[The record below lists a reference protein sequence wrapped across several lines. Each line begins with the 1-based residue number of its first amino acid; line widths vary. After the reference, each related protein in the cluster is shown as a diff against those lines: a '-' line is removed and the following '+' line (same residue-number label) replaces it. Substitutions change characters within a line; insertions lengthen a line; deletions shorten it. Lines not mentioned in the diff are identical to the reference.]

1 MATPI
6 TGVRLWRTPRYSIV
20 RVDTAGVS
28 GYGECAGATEADLA
42 AALAIVKGREAT
54 SYEIVRTALG
64 ANPAAPAINA
74 ALLDITGKLAK
85 APAYQVLGGPT
96 RFKARV
102 CAAVEG
108 ANAAAVTARMNEL
121 QKAGY
126 RAFRV
131 GLPAGLPAAIE
142 MAKALRSTAA
152 KGTDFILDAGARF
165 SPGQASSLAAAVEK
179 LHPLWI
185 DEPCALGNLDAV
197 AKIADESVA
206 PLGFGRSVADVP
218 AFQNLLTRQVV
229 DILRPDINR
238 HGISSVR
245 RAAMIAETYYTAVA
259 PFHAGGKVGAAA
271 ALHLA
276 ASIPNFFLMDLPP
289 GTAAVKDG
297 FAELPAGPGLGVTV
311 DEKEF
316 A

>member
-6 TGVRLWRTPRYSIV
+6 SGARLWRTPRFSIV
-20 RVDTAGVS
+20 RIDASGLA
-28 GYGECAGATEADLA
+28 GYGECAGATQADLD
-42 AALAIVKGREAT
+42 AALALIRGRDAT
-54 SYEIVRTALG
+54 SYEIVRTTLG
-64 ANPAAPAINA
+64 ANPAAAAINA

-85 APAYQVLGGPT
+85 APVYQVLGGPT

-102 CAAVEG
+102 CASVSGASASAV
-108 ANAAAVTARMNEL
+108 AARMNEL
-121 QKAGY
+121 QKSGY

-131 GLPAGLPAAIE
+131 ALPENLTAAIE
-142 MAKALRSTAA
+142 LAKSLRSTAA
-152 KGTDFILDAGARF
+152 AGTDFILDADSRF

-185 DEPCALGNLDAV
+185 DEPCPLGNLEAV

-206 PLGFGRSVADVP
+206 PLGFGRHVADVP
-218 AFQNLLTRQVV
+218 AFQNLLTRQIV

-238 HGISSVR
+238 HGISSIR

-259 PFHAGGKVGAAA
+259 PFHSGGRVGAAA

-289 GTAAVKDG
+289 GTATIADG
-297 FAELPAGPGLGVTV
+297 FAQLPTGPGLGLTI